1 MGLKA
6 KITAFFV
13 IAEGIATLW
22 AIVPFIFVLIQ
33 QQSDPTN
40 PKYIVDMA
48 NLIPNFLIGQI
59 PGMLISGFMQ
69 AIFELLRRA
78 S

>member
-6 KITAFFV
+6 RITAFIV

-22 AIVPFIFVLIQ
+22 DIIPFIIVLFQ

-48 NLIPNFLIGQI
+48 NLIPGFITGQI
-59 PGMLISGFMQ
+59 PGMLISGLVQ
-69 AIFELLRRA
+69 AIYELLRRA

>member
-1 MGLKA
+1 MSAKA
-6 KITAFFV
+6 KIIAFFGV
-13 IAEGIATLW
+13 AEGIATLW
-22 AIVPFIFVLIQ
+22 AIIPFLIVLFQ

-59 PGMLISGFMQ
+59 PGMIISGIIQVLFG
-69 AIFELLRRA
+69 LRRN
-78 S
+78 

>member
-1 MGLKA
+1 MDIRA
-6 KITAFFV
+6 RIIAFFAL
-13 IAEGIATLW
+13 AEAIATLW
-22 AIVPFIFVLIQ
+22 AIVPFMIVLFQ

-48 NLIPNFLIGQI
+48 NLLPGFIIGQI
-59 PGMLISGFMQ
+59 PGMLFSAFIQ
-69 AIFELLRRA
+69 AIFNLRRD